1 MDVGE
6 DRISN
11 LPDPLLHHIFS
22 FLPTKCVVSTTILS
36 KRWKNVWVYIP
47 VLNFRNMG
55 PPRIILTKSGYYDKQ
70 AIILETNKFM
80 DFVDRVLITRNMLSI
95 KKFCLNCESEYFDHK
110 RVNAWITMAVKCE
123 VEDFAFYGC
132 YSYPRNG
139 KMIPDSLFTCESLTT
154 LDFQF
159 PERNWQLELP
169 ESISL
174 PRLKILRLTN
184 IIYDDEKLAGKLFS
198 SCPGLEELCLTN
210 CRWENFDF
218 IRFSAPALKFFTLTG
233 GGSSGMEYSKIKI
246 DAPNLMSFTFCDR
259 LPEDFVVDSF
269 PLLHDA
275 DICFEGDIEN
285 TSGPLSKFIEKFCN
299 VKLLKISGA
308 YFQILKRPEL
318 LSTSFPTF
326 GNLIRLEV
334 YDIQIKTLL
343 NFLELSPNL
352 EFLVIDRVNFTGN
365 HRENISTFKVVPH
378 CLVACLKLIEIPK
391 FTGYLEMVKFV
402 LKHGRVLQTVIIDDY
417 KTEAKRVEAST
428 KSLMTILRRTPWAS
442 PGCVIKFLSKHRTCC
457 EFRL

>member
-1 MDVGE
+1 
-6 DRISN
+6 
-11 LPDPLLHHIFS
+11 
-22 FLPTKCVVSTTILS
+22 
-36 KRWKNVWVYIP
+36 
-47 VLNFRNMG
+47 
-55 PPRIILTKSGYYDKQ
+55 
-70 AIILETNKFM
+70 
-80 DFVDRVLITRNMLSI
+80 
-95 KKFCLNCESEYFDHK
+95 
-110 RVNAWITMAVKCE
+110 
-123 VEDFAFYGC
+123 
-132 YSYPRNG
+132 
-139 KMIPDSLFTCESLTT
+139 MIPDSLFTCESLRT

-159 PERNWQLELP
+159 PELNWRLELP

-198 SCPGLEELCLTN
+198 SFPILEELCLTN

-218 IRFSAPALKFFTLTG
+218 ISFSAPALTLTG
-233 GGSSGMEYSKIKI
+233 GGSSRMEYAKIKI
-246 DAPNLMSFTFCDR
+246 DAPNLMSFTFRDW
-259 LPEDFVVDSF
+259 LPEGFVVDSF

-275 DICFEGDIEN
+275 DICFEGDIEYR
-285 TSGPLSKFIEKFCN
+285 SGPLSKFIKKFCN

-308 YFQILKRPEL
+308 YFKILKRANV

-334 YDIQIKTLL
+334 DDIQMKTLL

-352 EFLVIDRVNFTGN
+352 ESLVINEVEYMGG
-365 HRENISTFKVVPH
+365 ENVSTFKVVPQ
-378 CLVACLKLIEIPK
+378 CLVVSLKSIEIRK

-417 KTEAKRVEAST
+417 KTEAKWVEASN
-428 KSLMTILRRTPWAS
+428 KSLMTMLRRTPWAS
-442 PGCVIKFLSKHRTCC
+442 AGCVIKFLSNHGTCC